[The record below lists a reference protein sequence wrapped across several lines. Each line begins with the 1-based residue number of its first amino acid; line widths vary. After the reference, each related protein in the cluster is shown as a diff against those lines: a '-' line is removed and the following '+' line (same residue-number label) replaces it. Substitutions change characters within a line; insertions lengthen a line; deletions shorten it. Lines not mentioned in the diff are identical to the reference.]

1 MHDSH
6 LQPDTERANT
16 NAVEADSARRG
27 RNTGGSTISS
37 YHAGGVGSARGSGAC
52 DCPRIEERSSTTA
65 PIGGAGDDG
74 MIRVRDAHLRNLKH
88 QDVSLPRNALVAV
101 TGVSGSGKS
110 SLAFG
115 TLHGEAQRRYLE
127 SVAPFARRLIGGAV
141 DPQVGSVEGLPPTVA
156 LQQGAQAGG
165 ARSTVGTVSN
175 LSNTIRLLYSR
186 CGDYPAGVR
195 ERHGGRLD
203 SDSFSPNT
211 TAGMCPECQ
220 GTGVVHEPTE
230 ESMVPDP
237 SLSIDEGAIAA
248 WPGAWLGKNFHDIV
262 AELGFPMDIPWRDIP
277 RADRDWILFTDE
289 RPVVTIHPHRGAD
302 QIQRTYEGTWRSVA
316 SYLRKTLAETGSDST
331 RRRVLSFMKSSR
343 CGVCDGRRL
352 IVDALSVEYLDLPID
367 SLGALPLEEVLS
379 RFAERR
385 ASVPADTARGN
396 SSAAVS
402 AVGGSASAT
411 VSAVGDSASAA
422 VSERQEATETS
433 VTSDTETTED
443 AAESPAVEGS
453 SAAAPAGGDSASA
466 AAPAGEDSASA
477 EAERILLEQS
487 IPTLESVVDL
497 GLGHLSLDRAT
508 STLSAGELQRLRLA
522 SQLRSGL
529 FGVAYVLDEPSAGL
543 HPEERRAVMRLIRG
557 FLDAGNS
564 VLLVEHDMHLVA
576 EADWIVDVGPG
587 AGEHGGEILYSGPV
601 KSQNPTRL
609 RDPNA
614 SQAESCCPTPSQGS
628 ATTAALKANQH
639 PVVPQSRVTARYQA
653 ADASPAAKSSAGAN
667 ATPVGD
673 AAPAGGSSP
682 AGAGMGTAD
691 RPSTSRCSDT
701 DSAGGT
707 GGAGGPDVAGGAGL
721 AGIDCPTGR
730 ALAAGPLKLTTDAEA
745 RTPSGTLSLTDINE
759 RTLNSLDV
767 KFGLGTFTAITG
779 VSGSG
784 KSTLLHT
791 LANSLREQVKT
802 TVDDG
807 DVASKSKGSAD
818 KATAKL
824 SADLNSDIAINRLVQ
839 ISQKPIGR
847 TPRSCLAT
855 YTGLFDRV
863 RKLFAQTDEAKRRGW
878 TVSRFS
884 YNVTQGRCPTCSG
897 EGQIEV
903 ELVFLP
909 GSYTPCPDCHGA
921 RYNAE
926 TLEVTW
932 NGRTI
937 ADVLEL
943 TVAEAREVF
952 ADEDAIAR
960 ALRALSAVGLDYL
973 RLGQPATELSG
984 GEAQRIKL
992 ATELQRA
999 QRGHTVYLMDEP
1011 TTGLHPADVDLLVTE
1026 LQRLV
1031 DNGNTVVVVEHDM
1044 RVAAQADRVL
1054 EMGPGAGARGGQIV
1068 ADGSP
1073 AAVAQTDTATGRV
1086 LAERS

>member
-6 LQPDTERANT
+6 IQPEAERADSI
-16 NAVEADSARRG
+16 AAEADSARGG
-27 RNTGGSTISS
+27 R
-37 YHAGGVGSARGSGAC
+37 ARGS
-52 DCPRIEERSSTTA
+52 
-65 PIGGAGDDG
+65 AGDDG
-74 MIRVRDAHLRNLKH
+74 MIHVRDAHLRNLKH

-141 DPQVGSVEGLPPTVA
+141 DPRVGSVEGLPPTVA

-186 CGDYPAGVR
+186 CGDYPAEVR

-220 GTGVVHEPTE
+220 GTAVVHEPTE

-352 IVDALSVEYLDLPID
+352 IVDALSVDYLDLPID
-367 SLGALPLEEVLS
+367 RLGELPLEDVLS

-385 ASVPADTARGN
+385 ASEAADTA
-396 SSAAVS
+396 
-402 AVGGSASAT
+402 GG
-411 VSAVGDSASAA
+411 G
-422 VSERQEATETS
+422 
-433 VTSDTETTED
+433 
-443 AAESPAVEGS
+443 
-453 SAAAPAGGDSASA
+453 
-466 AAPAGEDSASA
+466 SASA
-477 EAERILLEQS
+477 EAERILLDQA

-543 HPEERRAVMRLIRG
+543 HPEERRAVMRLVRG

-587 AGEHGGEILYSGPV
+587 AGELGGEILYSGPA
-601 KSQNPTRL
+601 KSQNPTKL

-614 SQAESCCPTPSQGS
+614 YQAESCCPAPSQGS
-628 ATTAALKANQH
+628 ATTAAA
-639 PVVPQSRVTARYQA
+639 
-653 ADASPAAKSSAGAN
+653 
-667 ATPVGD
+667 VGD
-673 AAPAGGSSP
+673 PSQ
-682 AGAGMGTAD
+682 GTFQI
-691 RPSTSRCSDT
+691 PS
-701 DSAGGT
+701 DST
-707 GGAGGPDVAGGAGL
+707 GL
-721 AGIDCPTGR
+721 AGLDCPTGR

-767 KFGLGTFTAITG
+767 EFGLGTFTAITG

-784 KSTLLHT
+784 KSTLLYT
-791 LANSLREQVKT
+791 LANSLRERVKT
-802 TVDDG
+802 SVDDG
-807 DVASKSKGSAD
+807 DVASKSKGPEEKTDSARA
-818 KATAKL
+818 ATAKL

-943 TVAEAREVF
+943 TIAEAREVF
-952 ADEDAIAR
+952 ADEEAIAR

-1054 EMGPGAGARGGQIV
+1054 EMGPGAGARGGQVV

-1073 AAVAQTDTATGRV
+1073 ATVAQTDTATGRV

>member
-6 LQPDTERANT
+6 IQPEAERAET
-16 NAVEADSARRG
+16 NAVEADSARG
-27 RNTGGSTISS
+27 D
-37 YHAGGVGSARGSGAC
+37 SARGS
-52 DCPRIEERSSTTA
+52 
-65 PIGGAGDDG
+65 AGDDG

-141 DPQVGSVEGLPPTVA
+141 DPRVGSVEGLPPTVA
-156 LQQGAQAGG
+156 LQQGAQASG

-186 CGDYPAGVR
+186 CGDYPAEVR

-220 GTGVVHEPTE
+220 GTAVVHEPTE

-352 IVDALSVEYLDLPID
+352 IVDALSVDYLDLPID
-367 SLGALPLEEVLS
+367 RLGELPLEDVLS

-385 ASVPADTARGN
+385 ASEAADTA
-396 SSAAVS
+396 
-402 AVGGSASAT
+402 GG
-411 VSAVGDSASAA
+411 G
-422 VSERQEATETS
+422 
-433 VTSDTETTED
+433 
-443 AAESPAVEGS
+443 
-453 SAAAPAGGDSASA
+453 
-466 AAPAGEDSASA
+466 SASA
-477 EAERILLEQS
+477 EAERILLEQA

-543 HPEERRAVMRLIRG
+543 HPEERRAVMRLVRG

-587 AGEHGGEILYSGPV
+587 AGELGGEILYSGPA
-601 KSQNPTRL
+601 KSQNPTKL

-614 SQAESCCPTPSQGS
+614 SQAESCCPAPSQGS
-628 ATTAALKANQH
+628 ATTAAA
-639 PVVPQSRVTARYQA
+639 
-653 ADASPAAKSSAGAN
+653 
-667 ATPVGD
+667 VGD
-673 AAPAGGSSP
+673 PSQ
-682 AGAGMGTAD
+682 GTFQI
-691 RPSTSRCSDT
+691 PSES
-701 DSAGGT
+701 
-707 GGAGGPDVAGGAGL
+707 AGL
-721 AGIDCPTGR
+721 AGLDCPTGR

-767 KFGLGTFTAITG
+767 EFGLGTFTAITG

-784 KSTLLHT
+784 KSTLLYT
-791 LANSLREQVKT
+791 LANSLRERVKT
-802 TVDDG
+802 SVDDG
-807 DVASKSKGSAD
+807 DVASKSKGPEEETDSARA
-818 KATAKL
+818 ATAKL

-943 TVAEAREVF
+943 TIAEAREVF
-952 ADEDAIAR
+952 ADEEAIAR

-1054 EMGPGAGARGGQIV
+1054 EMGPGAGARGGRVV

-1073 AAVAQTDTATGRV
+1073 ATVAQTDTATGRV

>member
-6 LQPDTERANT
+6 IQPEAERAET
-16 NAVEADSARRG
+16 NAVEADSARG
-27 RNTGGSTISS
+27 D
-37 YHAGGVGSARGSGAC
+37 SARGS
-52 DCPRIEERSSTTA
+52 
-65 PIGGAGDDG
+65 AGDDG

-141 DPQVGSVEGLPPTVA
+141 DPRVGSVEGLPPTVA
-156 LQQGAQAGG
+156 LQQGAQASG

-186 CGDYPAGVR
+186 CGDYPAEVR

-220 GTGVVHEPTE
+220 GTAVVHEPTE

-352 IVDALSVEYLDLPID
+352 IVDALSVDYLDLPID
-367 SLGALPLEEVLS
+367 RLGELPLEDVLS

-385 ASVPADTARGN
+385 ASEAADTA
-396 SSAAVS
+396 
-402 AVGGSASAT
+402 GG
-411 VSAVGDSASAA
+411 G
-422 VSERQEATETS
+422 
-433 VTSDTETTED
+433 
-443 AAESPAVEGS
+443 
-453 SAAAPAGGDSASA
+453 
-466 AAPAGEDSASA
+466 SASA
-477 EAERILLEQS
+477 EAERILLDQA

-543 HPEERRAVMRLIRG
+543 HPEERRAVMRLVRG

-587 AGEHGGEILYSGPV
+587 AGELGGEILYSGPA
-601 KSQNPTRL
+601 KSQNPTKL

-614 SQAESCCPTPSQGS
+614 SQAESCCPAPSQGS
-628 ATTAALKANQH
+628 ATTAAA
-639 PVVPQSRVTARYQA
+639 
-653 ADASPAAKSSAGAN
+653 
-667 ATPVGD
+667 VGD
-673 AAPAGGSSP
+673 PSQ
-682 AGAGMGTAD
+682 GTFQI
-691 RPSTSRCSDT
+691 PSES
-701 DSAGGT
+701 
-707 GGAGGPDVAGGAGL
+707 AGL
-721 AGIDCPTGR
+721 AGLDCPTGR

-767 KFGLGTFTAITG
+767 EFGLGTFTAITG

-784 KSTLLHT
+784 KSTLLYT
-791 LANSLREQVKT
+791 LANSLRERVKT
-802 TVDDG
+802 SVDDG
-807 DVASKSKGSAD
+807 DVASKSKGPEEETDSARA
-818 KATAKL
+818 ATAKL

-943 TVAEAREVF
+943 TIAEAREVF
-952 ADEDAIAR
+952 ADEEAIAR

-1054 EMGPGAGARGGQIV
+1054 EMGPGAGARGGRVV

-1073 AAVAQTDTATGRV
+1073 ATVAQTDTATGRV

>member
-1 MHDSH
+1 
-6 LQPDTERANT
+6 
-16 NAVEADSARRG
+16 
-27 RNTGGSTISS
+27 
-37 YHAGGVGSARGSGAC
+37 
-52 DCPRIEERSSTTA
+52 
-65 PIGGAGDDG
+65 

-88 QDVSLPRNALVAV
+88 QDVELPRNALVAV

-141 DPQVGSVEGLPPTVA
+141 DPRVGSVDGLPPTVA
-156 LQQGAQAGG
+156 LEQGARAGG

-175 LSNTIRLLYSR
+175 LSNTVRLLFSR
-186 CGDYPAGVR
+186 CGEYPAEVR
-195 ERHGGRLD
+195 KRHGGRLA
-203 SDSFSPNT
+203 SDCFSPNT

-230 ESMVPDP
+230 ETMVPDP

-262 AELGFPMDIPWRDIP
+262 AELGFPMDVAWKDIP
-277 RADRDWILFTDE
+277 QADREWILFTDE

-331 RRRVLSFMKSSR
+331 RKRVLSFMRSSR
-343 CGVCDGRRL
+343 CGVCAGRRL
-352 IVDALSVEYLDLPID
+352 IVDALSVEYLGLPID
-367 SLGALPLEEVLS
+367 SLGALPLEDVLK
-379 RFAERR
+379 RFAARR
-385 ASVPADTARGN
+385 ASTALT
-396 SSAAVS
+396 AAET
-402 AVGGSASAT
+402 SAT
-411 VSAVGDSASAA
+411 AEAERASAA
-422 VSERQEATETS
+422 
-433 VTSDTETTED
+433 
-443 AAESPAVEGS
+443 
-453 SAAAPAGGDSASA
+453 
-466 AAPAGEDSASA
+466 A
-477 EAERILLEQS
+477 EAERILLDQA

-497 GLGHLSLDRAT
+497 GLGHLSLDRAAA
-508 STLSAGELQRLRLA
+508 TLSAGEMQRLRLA

-543 HPEERRAVMRLIRG
+543 HPEERRAVMKLIRG

-587 AGEHGGEILYSGPV
+587 AGELGGEILYSGP
-601 KSQNPTRL
+601 
-609 RDPNA
+609 
-614 SQAESCCPTPSQGS
+614 AEE
-628 ATTAALKANQH
+628 
-639 PVVPQSRVTARYQA
+639 SR
-653 ADASPAAKSSAGAN
+653 G
-667 ATPVGD
+667 
-673 AAPAGGSSP
+673 AGGS
-682 AGAGMGTAD
+682 
-691 RPSTSRCSDT
+691 
-701 DSAGGT
+701 
-707 GGAGGPDVAGGAGL
+707 AGL
-721 AGIDCPTGR
+721 AELDSPTGR
-730 ALAAGPLKLTTDAEA
+730 ALAAGPLKLVSDADA
-745 RTPSGTLSLTDINE
+745 RIPSGKLRLTDINE
-759 RTLNSLDV
+759 RTLNSLNVD
-767 KFGLGTFTAITG
+767 FGLGAFTAITG

-784 KSTLLHT
+784 KSTLLHVLADT
-791 LANSLREQVKT
+791 LSEQVKT
-802 TVDDG
+802 AVNDG
-807 DVASKSKGSAD
+807 DVASKGKNPVTNPAQTEIASPNPSATLSATLSAD
-818 KATAKL
+818 KTI
-824 SADLNSDIAINRLVQ
+824 DRLVQ

-855 YTGLFDRV
+855 YTGLFDKV
-863 RKLFAQTDEAKRRGW
+863 RKIFAQTDAAKQRGW

-926 TLEVTW
+926 TLAVTW

-937 ADVLEL
+937 ADVLGL

-952 ADEDAIAR
+952 ADEAAIAR
-960 ALRALSAVGLDYL
+960 ALQALSAVGLDYL

-1031 DNGNTVVVVEHDM
+1031 DSGNTVVVVEHDM
-1044 RVAAQADRVL
+1044 RVVAQADRVI
-1054 EMGPGAGARGGQIV
+1054 EMGPGAGARGGRVV

-1073 AAVAQTDTATGRV
+1073 AAVAETDTATGRV

>member
-6 LQPDTERANT
+6 LQPDAERADSI
-16 NAVEADSARRG
+16 AAEADSARRSHS
-27 RNTGGSTISS
+27 GGSTVSS

-52 DCPRIEERSSTTA
+52 DC
-65 PIGGAGDDG
+65 AGDDG
-74 MIRVRDAHLRNLKH
+74 MIRVRGAHLRNLKH

-141 DPQVGSVEGLPPTVA
+141 DPRVGSVEGLPPTVA

-165 ARSTVGTVSN
+165 ARSTVGTASN

-186 CGDYPAGVR
+186 CGDYAAGVR

-237 SLSIDEGAIAA
+237 SLSIEEGAIAA

-367 SLGALPLEEVLS
+367 TLGALPLEEVLS

-385 ASVPADTARGN
+385 ASVSADTARGQD
-396 SSAAVS
+396 
-402 AVGGSASAT
+402 GIRAT
-411 VSAVGDSASAA
+411 PAQREA
-422 VSERQEATETS
+422 ERRGATETS
-433 VTSDTETTED
+433 VTSDTEAAED
-443 AAESPAVEGS
+443 AAESPAGEGS
-453 SAAAPAGGDSASA
+453 SAAAPAGGDSSAAAPAGGDSSA
-466 AAPAGEDSASA
+466 AAPAGEDSAGA
-477 EAERILLEQS
+477 EAERILLDQA

-587 AGEHGGEILYSGPV
+587 AGELGGEILYSGPAGDSSAV
-601 KSQNPTRL
+601 A
-609 RDPNA
+609 NA
-614 SQAESCCPTPSQGS
+614 AG
-628 ATTAALKANQH
+628 
-639 PVVPQSRVTARYQA
+639 ARMEA
-653 ADASPAAKSSAGAN
+653 ADRAK
-667 ATPVGD
+667 D
-673 AAPAGGSSP
+673 C
-682 AGAGMGTAD
+682 
-691 RPSTSRCSDT
+691 RCSET
-701 DSAGGT
+701 GSAGG
-707 GGAGGPDVAGGAGL
+707 ADVAGSEGL

-730 ALAAGPLKLTTDAEA
+730 ALSAGPLKLTTDAEA

-759 RTLNSLDV
+759 RTLKSLDV
-767 KFGLGTFTAITG
+767 EFGLGTFTAITG

-784 KSTLLHT
+784 KSTLLYT
-791 LANSLREQVKT
+791 LANSLRERVKT
-802 TVDDG
+802 SVDDG
-807 DVASKSKGSAD
+807 DVASKSKGPEEKTDSARA
-818 KATAKL
+818 ATAKL

-921 RYNAE
+921 RYNSE

-952 ADEDAIAR
+952 ADEEAIAR

-1054 EMGPGAGARGGQIV
+1054 EMGPGAGARGGRVV

-1073 AAVAQTDTATGRV
+1073 ATVAQTDTATGRV

>member
-6 LQPDTERANT
+6 LQPDAEGADSS
-16 NAVEADSARRG
+16 ALEADSARRSHS
-27 RNTGGSTISS
+27 GGSTISS
-37 YHAGGVGSARGSGAC
+37 YHAGEVGNARGSGAC
-52 DCPRIEERSSTTA
+52 DCAGDDERSSRTA
-65 PIGGAGDDG
+65 HIGGAGDDG

-141 DPQVGSVEGLPPTVA
+141 DPRVGSVEGLPPTVA

-165 ARSTVGTVSN
+165 ARSTVGTASN

-186 CGDYPAGVR
+186 CGDYAAGVR

-352 IVDALSVEYLDLPID
+352 IVDALSVEYLGLPID

-379 RFAERR
+379 RFAERCTLTR
-385 ASVPADTARGN
+385 RET
-396 SSAAVS
+396 
-402 AVGGSASAT
+402 
-411 VSAVGDSASAA
+411 
-422 VSERQEATETS
+422 TETS
-433 VTSDTETTED
+433 VTSATEATTD
-443 AAESPAVEGS
+443 AAESPAGGDS
-453 SAAAPAGGDSASA
+453 SAAAPAGGGSSA
-466 AAPAGEDSASA
+466 AASTGGDSSTAVSTGGDSASA
-477 EAERILLEQS
+477 EAERILLDQA

-543 HPEERRAVMRLIRG
+543 HPEERRAVMRLIRE

-587 AGEHGGEILYSGPV
+587 AGELGGEILYSGPAGDSSAV
-601 KSQNPTRL
+601 A
-609 RDPNA
+609 NA
-614 SQAESCCPTPSQGS
+614 AG
-628 ATTAALKANQH
+628 
-639 PVVPQSRVTARYQA
+639 ARMEA
-653 ADASPAAKSSAGAN
+653 ADRAK
-667 ATPVGD
+667 D
-673 AAPAGGSSP
+673 C
-682 AGAGMGTAD
+682 
-691 RPSTSRCSDT
+691 RCSET
-701 DSAGGT
+701 GSAGG
-707 GGAGGPDVAGGAGL
+707 ADVAGSEGL
-721 AGIDCPTGR
+721 AGLDCPTGR

-759 RTLNSLDV
+759 RTLKSLDV
-767 KFGLGTFTAITG
+767 EFGLGTFTAITG
-779 VSGSG
+779 ISGSG
-784 KSTLLHT
+784 KSTLLYT
-791 LANSLREQVKT
+791 LANSLCERVKT
-802 TVDDG
+802 SVDDG
-807 DVASKSKGSAD
+807 DVASKSKSPAEKTGSAR
-818 KATAKL
+818 ATTAKL
-824 SADLNSDIAINRLVQ
+824 SADLNSDTAINRLVQ

-1054 EMGPGAGARGGQIV
+1054 EMGPGAGARGGKVV

-1073 AAVAQTDTATGRV
+1073 ATVAQTDTATGRV